1 MIEPM
6 TETNE
11 TMIQARAVRFVYAA
25 GEGDTRPATAALD
38 GVDFMARRGEF
49 VAILGHNGSGKSTLA
64 RHFNALLLPTEGNV
78 QVKGFDT
85 ADEANLWEIRRTCG
99 MVFQNPDNQLVA
111 NVVEDD
117 VAFGPENLGVPREQI
132 RQRVDDALETVHMT
146 AYALKAPHMLSGGQK
161 QRVAIAGVLALRPEI
176 VVMDEPTAMLDPKGR
191 RQVLRT
197 IQALRAEGITVLLI
211 THFMEEAAMADRVV
225 VMDGGHVTLQG
236 TPRQVF
242 AHRTELKAIGLD
254 VPPMAELSGL
264 LQEAGVTL
272 QEGLLTVEEMTE
284 ALWQLL
290 SKA

>member
-1 MIEPM
+1 M
-6 TETNE
+6 TDTNE

-25 GEGDTRPATAALD
+25 GEGDNRPATAALD
-38 GVDFMARRGEF
+38 GVDFVAHRGEF
-49 VAILGHNGSGKSTLA
+49 VAVLGHNGSGKSTLA

-78 QVKGFDT
+78 QVKGMNT
-85 ADEANLWEIRRTCG
+85 ADDDNLWEIRRTCG

-161 QRVAIAGVLALRPEI
+161 QRVAIAGVLALHPEV

-225 VMDGGHVTLQG
+225 VMDNGHVALEG
-236 TPRQVF
+236 SPRQVF
-242 AHRTELKAIGLD
+242 AHRAELKAIGLD
-254 VPPMAELSGL
+254 VPPMAELRGQL
-264 LQEAGVTL
+264 AEAGVPL
-272 QEGLLTVEEMTE
+272 EEGILTVEEMTE